1 MSELSGL
8 TKKSIYADK
17 MIARILGVNEGELVS
32 YAELS
37 KGFHKYI
44 KDNGLRN
51 PQTTVAAPT
60 SSNLAGG
67 PVTTAKK
74 CRNCEAEIPG
84 EAVFCDLCG
93 ARQ

>member
-1 MSELSGL
+1 MYELSGL

-17 MIARILGVNEGELVS
+17 MIARILGVNEGDFVS

-37 KGFHKYI
+37 KGLHKYI

-51 PQTTVAAPT
+51 PQTTIAAPT
-60 SSNLAGG
+60 LSNVAGG
-67 PVTTAKK
+67 PVSTLKK
-74 CRNCEAEIPG
+74 CRNCEAEIPIG
-84 EAVFCDLCG
+84 AVFCDLCG